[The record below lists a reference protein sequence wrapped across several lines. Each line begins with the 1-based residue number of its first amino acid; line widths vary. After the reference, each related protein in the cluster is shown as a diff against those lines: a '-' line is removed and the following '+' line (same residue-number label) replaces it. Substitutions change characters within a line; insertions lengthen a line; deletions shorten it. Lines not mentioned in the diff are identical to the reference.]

1 MGRIAWFYS
10 IATGTH
16 RSWLSWII
24 RRILEGVPH
33 SEDRKFEP
41 RLQRLF
47 GSNLRAW
54 RTSRGITQEQL
65 AEKLELSAR
74 YVRTLETGAGNIT
87 LLTMEKVAFALG
99 EDPIEMLAG

>member
-1 MGRIAWFYS
+1 MWM
-10 IATGTH
+10 
-16 RSWLSWII
+16 I
-24 RRILEGVPH
+24 RRILEGVPRQ
-33 SEDRKFEP
+33 ENRKFEP
-41 RLQRLF
+41 RLQQTF

-54 RTSRGITQEQL
+54 RKFHGLTQEQL
-65 AEKLELSAR
+65 AEKLELSTR